1 MIQPFRVG
9 IISTEVSPETGDFFK
24 HFQHLFYQLT
34 YGQRIYL
41 IPEDFC
47 LNYLDSSGNPVNIK
61 EQHDADEFL
70 NQLFDRL

>member
-1 MIQPFRVG
+1 M
-9 IISTEVSPETGDFFK
+9 
-24 HFQHLFYQLT
+24 FYQLT

-41 IPEDFC
+41 IPENFC
-47 LNYLDSSGNPVNIK
+47 LNYLDFNGKPINTK